1 MAGVQHSVLKGV
13 IPRRQFLSL
22 CLLGAAPAFLAACQ
36 SAPPKAGPVLSPTP
50 PPTATTRPLPPSEAD
65 WSSLGTSLEGSLI
78 RPGMPAYLTARQLF
92 NPRFDG
98 VQPMA
103 IAYCTSSLDVQQCLA
118 FTRRF
123 DLPLACRAGG
133 HSYGGYSTT
142 GGLVVDV
149 TRMKVISVDVAAGTA
164 AVGAGSRLI
173 DVYAA
178 LAAHGLI
185 VPAGSCPTVGIA
197 GLTQGGGLGVLGR
210 KFGLTCDNLLSA
222 EVVLADG
229 RLITCDATEES
240 DLFWALRG
248 GGGGNFGVVTSL
260 TFRTH
265 PIGTV
270 ALCTLD
276 WPWERAVDVVQAW
289 QNWAP
294 QAPDELWS
302 NCLLLASADKHALP
316 GARVNGVYVGAA
328 SALQPLVSALIDQI
342 GLSPS
347 STYISD
353 VTLLEAMLIEANCG
367 GLTVAECHLPSQDPQ
382 GQLQRDTFGAKSDYF
397 DHILPRQGITNLV
410 NSLASRQ
417 ASKELGAGVIVL
429 DASGGAINHV
439 DPAATAFV
447 HRSSLFSAQYFANWN
462 ATDSLAVV
470 LANQQW
476 LADTWQLMRPYASGA
491 AYQNYLDPDLVDW
504 QNAYYGANLP
514 RLEQVKAAYDPL
526 DLFHFDQSIPPARP
540 VTA

>member
-1 MAGVQHSVLKGV
+1 M
-13 IPRRQFLSL
+13 
-22 CLLGAAPAFLAACQ
+22 
-36 SAPPKAGPVLSPTP
+36 
-50 PPTATTRPLPPSEAD
+50 
-65 WSSLGTSLEGSLI
+65 
-78 RPGMPAYLTARQLF
+78 TARQLF
-92 NPRFDG
+92 NSRFDD

-103 IAYCTSSLDVQQCLA
+103 IAYCASPLDVQHSLA

-142 GGLVVDV
+142 TGLVIDV
-149 TRMKVISVDVAAGTA
+149 TRMKDVSVDIAAGTA
-164 AVGAGSRLI
+164 TAGAGARLI

-178 LAAHGLI
+178 LASHGVI

-197 GLTQGGGLGVLGR
+197 GLTLGGGLGVLGR

-222 EVVLADG
+222 QLIVADG
-229 RLITCDATEES
+229 RLLTCDASQES

-260 TFRTH
+260 TFQAHRVD
-265 PIGTV
+265 TV

-302 NCLLLASADKHALP
+302 NCLLLASTNKPARP
-316 GARVNGVYVGAA
+316 VARVNGVYVGAEA
-328 SALQPLVSALIDQI
+328 ALQPLVSALINRI
-342 GLSPS
+342 GLAPS

-367 GLTVAECHLPSQDPQ
+367 GLTVAECHLPSQDPH
-382 GQLQRDTFGAKSDYF
+382 GHLQRDTFGAKSDYF
-397 DHILPRQGITNLV
+397 DHVLPEQGIINLV

-417 ASKELGAGVIVL
+417 ASRELGAGVIAL
-429 DASGGAINHV
+429 DASGGAINRV

-447 HRSSLFSAQYFANWN
+447 HRNSLFSVQYFASWN

-470 LANQQW
+470 EANQQW
-476 LADTWQLMRPYASGA
+476 LADAWQLMRPYASGA

-504 QNAYYGANLP
+504 QNAYYGTNLS
-514 RLEQVKAAYDPL
+514 RLEQIKAAYDPL
-526 DLFHFDQSIPPARP
+526 DLFHFDQSIPPA
-540 VTA
+540 

>member
-1 MAGVQHSVLKGV
+1 MAGAQHTVFHSA

-22 CLLGAAPAFLAACQ
+22 CILGTVPAFLAACR
-36 SAPPKAGPVLSPTP
+36 SAPPKAGTVLSPTP
-50 PPTATTRPLPPSEAD
+50 RPTATIHPLPPADAD

-78 RPGMPAYLTARQLF
+78 RPTMPAYMTAHQLF
-92 NPRFDG
+92 NSRFDDM
-98 VQPMA
+98 QPMA
-103 IAYCTSSLDVQQCLA
+103 IAYCASPLDVQLCLA

-142 GGLVVDV
+142 SGLVVDV
-149 TRMKVISVDVAAGTA
+149 TRMKDVSVDVATGTA
-164 AVGAGSRLI
+164 TVGAGARLI

-178 LAAHGLI
+178 LAPHGLI
-185 VPAGSCPTVGIA
+185 VPAGSCPTVGVA

-222 EVVLADG
+222 QVIAADG
-229 RLITCDATEES
+229 RLLTCDAGQES

-260 TFRTH
+260 TFRAH
-265 PIGTV
+265 PIDTV
-270 ALCTLD
+270 ALCTVD
-276 WPWERAVDVVQAW
+276 WPWEGAVDVVQAW
-289 QNWAP
+289 QHWAP

-302 NCLLLASADKHALP
+302 NCLLLASTDKPALP
-316 GARVNGVYVGAA
+316 VVRVNGVYVGAA
-328 SALQPLVSALIDQI
+328 AALQPLVSALIDQI

-367 GLTVAECHLPSQDPQ
+367 GLTVAECHLPSQDPH
-382 GQLQRDTFGAKSDYF
+382 GQLLRDTFGAKSDYF
-397 DHILPRQGITNLV
+397 DHVLPEQGIASMV

-417 ASKELGAGVIVL
+417 ASRELGAGIIAL
-429 DASGGAINHV
+429 DASGGAINRV

-447 HRSSLFSAQYFANWN
+447 HRNSLFSVQYFANWN

-470 LANQQW
+470 EANQQW

-504 QNAYYGANLP
+504 QNAYYGSNLP
-514 RLEQVKAAYDPL
+514 RLEQIKAAYDPL
-526 DLFHFDQSIPPARP
+526 DLFHFDQSIPPA
-540 VTA
+540 

>member
-1 MAGVQHSVLKGV
+1 MAGVQHSVFHGV

-22 CLLGAAPAFLAACQ
+22 CILGAVPAVLEACQ
-36 SAPPKAGPVLSPTP
+36 SAPPKAGPVLSATP
-50 PPTATTRPLPPSEAD
+50 RPTATTHPLPPTDAD
-65 WSSLGTSLEGSLI
+65 WSSLGTSLEGSMI
-78 RPGMPAYLTARQLF
+78 RPTMPAYMTAHQLF

-103 IAYCTSSLDVQQCLA
+103 IAYCASPRDVQLCLA

-133 HSYGGYSTT
+133 HSYGGYSTSS
-142 GGLVVDV
+142 GLVVDV
-149 TRMKVISVDVAAGTA
+149 TRMKDVLVDFAAGTA
-164 AVGAGSRLI
+164 TVGAGARLI

-178 LAAHGLI
+178 LASQGLI

-197 GLTQGGGLGVLGR
+197 GLTQGGGLGVFGR

-222 EVVLADG
+222 QVVVADG
-229 RLITCDATEES
+229 RLLTCDAGQES

-248 GGGGNFGVVTSL
+248 GGGGNFGVVTSF
-260 TFRTH
+260 TFQAH
-265 PIGTV
+265 LIDTV

-276 WPWERAVDVVQAW
+276 WPLERAVDVVQAW

-302 NCLLLASADKHALP
+302 NCLLLASTDKAALP
-316 GARVNGVYVGAA
+316 VARVNGVYVGAA

-342 GLSPS
+342 GLFPS

-367 GLTVAECHLPSQDPQ
+367 GLTVAECHLPSQDPH
-382 GQLQRDTFGAKSDYF
+382 GQVLRDTFGAKSDYF
-397 DHILPRQGITNLV
+397 DHILPQQGITNLV

-417 ASKELGAGVIVL
+417 ASRELGAGVIVL
-429 DASGGAINHV
+429 DASGGAINRV
-439 DPAATAFV
+439 NPEATAFV
-447 HRSSLFSAQYFANWN
+447 HRNSLFSVQYFANWN

-470 LANQQW
+470 EANQQW

-504 QNAYYGANLP
+504 QNAYYGSNLP
-514 RLEQVKAAYDPL
+514 RLEEIKATYDPL
-526 DLFHFDQSIPPARP
+526 DLFHFDQSIPLA
-540 VTA
+540 